1 MRPTQLR
8 WIPFFSVLVLACA
21 SPDPPAPAGE
31 PEPARGFQAERAYDD
46 VRNLVAIGPR
56 DSGTE
61 GAARARDYLR
71 GELEK
76 LGIEVSELVLDRPD
90 AAPPGE
96 DAGEATG
103 DGVATEA
110 AAEAEPAEDAEAP
123 HDAEPPQDGDAP
135 APDGIVHL
143 QGVIPGTDRSDIL
156 VLAAVYDTRPEDE
169 FTNVAANGSAS
180 GPALVLELARAIAA
194 EPLPYTTWVVFLDGD
209 EGGADSGKRQGS
221 RLWVMSLR
229 EDGDLD
235 RVRLGIFFRQVCD
248 PDLRFERDLFS
259 HRVYREA
266 LWRSARRQ
274 GATDAFAPGAGFATP
289 AAAHQSMLEGG
300 MRRVVAVV
308 DDSFGGTEPPG
319 ALAGTAEDTLD
330 QCSAESLGT
339 TGRVTLE
346 ALDNLTAM
354 LVKVDRLS
362 AEPEEPEAP
371 EAAAEPQA
379 GAEPEP
385 EAEPKEAAPDPSP
398 EEAAPQAPPAEGEA
412 GE

>member
-1 MRPTQLR
+1 MRSTQLR
-8 WIPFFSVLVLACA
+8 WIPFFSVLALACA

-76 LGIEVSELVLDRPD
+76 LGIEVSEIVLDRPE
-90 AAPPGE
+90 AAPSGE
-96 DAGEATG
+96 ESG
-103 DGVATEA
+103 DEVVTEA
-110 AAEAEPAEDAEAP
+110 AAEVEPSQEATP
-123 HDAEPPQDGDAP
+123 PQDAEPPQDDDVPTA
-135 APDGIVHL
+135 DGIVHV
-143 QGVIPGTDRSDIL
+143 QGVIPGADRSDVVL
-156 VLAAVYDTRPEDE
+156 LAAVYDTRPEEE
-169 FTNVAANGSAS
+169 FTNLAANGSAS

-194 EPLPYTTWVVFLDGD
+194 EPLPYTTRVVFLDGD
-209 EGGADSGKRQGS
+209 EGGADSGKRLGS
-221 RLWVMSLR
+221 RLWVISIR
-229 EDGDLD
+229 EDGELD

-266 LWRSARRQ
+266 LWRAARRQ

-289 AAAHQSMLEGG
+289 AAAHLSMLEGG

-346 ALDNLTAM
+346 ALDDLTAM

-362 AEPEEPEAP
+362 PQPAEPEEAK
-371 EAAAEPQA
+371 AAAEPQ
-379 GAEPEP
+379 GGPEP
-385 EAEPKEAAPDPSP
+385 EADAESTEAATDPPP
-398 EEAAPQAPPAEGEA
+398 EEAAPEAPPAEGEA

>member
-21 SPDPPAPAGE
+21 SPDPPAPVTE
-31 PEPARGFQAERAYDD
+31 PQHVRGFQADRAYDD

-76 LGIEVSELVLDRPD
+76 SGIEVNEIVLDRPE
-90 AAPPGE
+90 AAP
-96 DAGEATG
+96 AGDE
-103 DGVATEA
+103 VAAEA
-110 AAEAEPAEDAEAP
+110 AAEAETSQ
-123 HDAEPPQDGDAP
+123 DAEPSPDAEPLQEGDAP
-135 APDGIVHL
+135 AANGIVHV
-143 QGVIPGTDRSDIL
+143 QGVIPGTDRSDIV
-156 VLAAVYDTRPEDE
+156 VLAAVYDTRPEAE

-194 EPLPYTTWVVFLDGD
+194 KPLPYSTWVMFLDGD
-209 EGGADSGKRQGS
+209 EGGADSGKRLGS
-221 RLWVMSLR
+221 RLWVLSLR

-235 RVRLGIFFRQVCD
+235 RVRVGMFFRQVCD

-259 HRVYREA
+259 HRVYRES
-266 LWRSARRQ
+266 LWRAARRQ

-289 AAAHQSMLEGG
+289 PAAHLSMLEGG

-346 ALDNLTAM
+346 ALDDLTAM

-362 AEPEEPEAP
+362 PEPAQPEEAEAAEEPEAGSEP
-371 EAAAEPQA
+371 NAEPSEAAGDPPPQ
-379 GAEPEP
+379 
-385 EAEPKEAAPDPSP
+385 EAAP
-398 EEAAPQAPPAEGEA
+398 EAAPPAEVEA